1 MSAKNKKNKG
11 ATQPGPY
18 KKFLTDLQETLN
30 IMFGSNNRLHE
41 LSNEYLHM
49 LYDFKYVFQNPRAY
63 NDHVTPAELKI
74 INEKSRKFFVERN
87 LECKNSFLSTY
98 QLHLFWC
105 YLTIKAR
112 MAKRKQ
118 GEDDPDYIE
127 FNEAASNC
135 SELFYTRFLLDYFKV
150 ITQLSSPDHKYF
162 GIHIGPAAI
171 FKDNPKIEIVVEVY
185 GFKPQT
191 TVLQIGGIKRPVFRL
206 AIAKAVTTLEWINID
221 SSILGTSYQGN
232 KKQLEVYIQSHA
244 LKRFRE
250 RLDILDS
257 DAINYLLWENT
268 HTIDNIQLY
277 RKLILQPI
285 KLFDVKIGYL
295 VGNIVDD
302 KFLFS
307 TFLFITHSFTPEG
320 DRLKKITGLGKE
332 DISYWK
338 IDRLS
343 TFINLREDKYPQLI
357 ELFVQ
362 AGLGDIK
369 ELKNKKFDID
379 SLQDA
384 NLEALM
390 DYITKNKL
398 TTQSF
403 V

>member
-1 MSAKNKKNKG
+1 MSKKKIVKG
-11 ATQPGPY
+11 ATQQGPY
-18 KKFLTDLQETLN
+18 KKFLTDLHEVLN
-30 IMFGSNNRLHE
+30 LMFDGKSRLHE
-41 LSNEYLHM
+41 FSNECLHM
-49 LYDFKYVFQNPRAY
+49 MYDYKYVFQNPKAY
-63 NDHVTPAELKI
+63 NEHVVPAELKI

-87 LECKNSFLSTY
+87 LECKDGFLSTY

-105 YLTIKAR
+105 YLTIQSNE
-112 MAKRKQ
+112 AKRKY
-118 GEDDPDYIE
+118 GEDDPDYIDSRK
-127 FNEAASNC
+127 AASSC
-135 SELFYTRFLLDYFKV
+135 SELFYTRFLIDYFKV

-162 GIHIGPAAI
+162 GVKIGPSAI
-171 FKDNPKIEIVVEVY
+171 FKDNPKLEIVVGVY
-185 GFKPQT
+185 GFKPKT
-191 TVLQIGGIKRPVFRL
+191 SVLEIQGRKRPVFRL
-206 AIAKAVTTLEWINID
+206 AFANAVSTLRWIEVD
-221 SSILGTSYQGN
+221 SSVLGTAYQGD

-244 LKRFRE
+244 LNRFRE
-250 RLDILDS
+250 RLDILNS
-257 DAINYLLWENT
+257 EAINYLLWENT
-268 HTIDNIQLY
+268 HTIDNIQVY
-277 RKLILQPI
+277 RKMILHPVL
-285 KLFDVKIGYL
+285 LFGVKIGYL

-343 TFINLREDKYPQLI
+343 TFINLQEDRYPQLI

-390 DYITKNKL
+390 NYIKKNKL
-398 TTQSF
+398 NK
-403 V
+403 